1 MCDRRRCAARDAG
14 TAPTF
19 STEARLEGR
28 TVLVTG
34 ANTGLG
40 RQTALDCARRG
51 ARVLL
56 ACRDMTKCEE
66 VRRTRAGAGSWSAD
80 GAKWLQKCAK
90 TRGRH
95 CICS

>member
-1 MCDRRRCAARDAG
+1 MVGCQALSVCLGLPQQCVTAAVCAARDAG

-40 RQTALDCARRG
+40 RETALDCARRG
-51 ARVLL
+51 ARLIL

-66 VRRTRAGAGSWSAD
+66 VRRTRGSETGAGTS
-80 GAKWLQKCAK
+80 G
-90 TRGRH
+90 
-95 CICS
+95 